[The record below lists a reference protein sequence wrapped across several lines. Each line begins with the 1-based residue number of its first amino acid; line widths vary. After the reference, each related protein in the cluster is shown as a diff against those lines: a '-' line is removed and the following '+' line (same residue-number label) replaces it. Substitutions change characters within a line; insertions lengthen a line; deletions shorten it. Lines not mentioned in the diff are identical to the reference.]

1 MGNSGLLF
9 PELGYLIPFV
19 VHKVLFPIDP
29 GPIVKKEKA
38 RTSQHWILGFP
49 LSLRSGVWTPVY
61 FWLTKFH
68 QKALIFYFLLFC

>member
-1 MGNSGLLF
+1 VIIGNSGLF

-29 GPIVKKEKA
+29 GPTVKKEKA

-49 LSLRSGVWTPVY
+49 LSLSLESGLQ
-61 FWLTKFH
+61 F
-68 QKALIFYFLLFC
+68 IFG